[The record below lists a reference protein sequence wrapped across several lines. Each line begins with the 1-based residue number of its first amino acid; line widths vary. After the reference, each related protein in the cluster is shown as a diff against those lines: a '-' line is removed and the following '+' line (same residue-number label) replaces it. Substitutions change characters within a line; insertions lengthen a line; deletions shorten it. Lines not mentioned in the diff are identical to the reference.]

1 MSSIKDLS
9 YAHQQAIEAMKSQL
23 LIVLINRLGGSVDIP
38 VSEVD
43 GTGKFVLAMKM
54 DQASRAFHFEVQAKA
69 EPPRRDI
76 TDGKGRHDV
85 FTNPNNRK

>member
-23 LIVLINRLGGSVDIP
+23 LIVLINRLGGVADIP
-38 VSEVD
+38 VAEID
-43 GTGKFVLAMKM
+43 GTGKFVLAMQM
-54 DQASRAFHFEVQAKA
+54 DQATRSFHFEVQTKP

-76 TDGKGRHDV
+76 TDGKGRRDI
-85 FTNPNNRK
+85 FKNPNNRK